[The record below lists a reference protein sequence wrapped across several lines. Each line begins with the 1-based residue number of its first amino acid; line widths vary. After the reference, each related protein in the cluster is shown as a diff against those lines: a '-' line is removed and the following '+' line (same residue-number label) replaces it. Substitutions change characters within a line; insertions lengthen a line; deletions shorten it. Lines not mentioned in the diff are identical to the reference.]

1 MSHRLLLDTHA
12 FLWWVEDHASLSAKA
27 KAAIA
32 DPENTCLISAA
43 SAWELAIKSSLGK
56 LRLPAPI
63 DRFLA
68 EQLPA
73 NRFGFLPIEIRHLAR
88 VESLPFHHRD
98 PFDRLL
104 AAQALEERLVIV
116 SADLVFKKY
125 RVKQIW

>member
-1 MSHRLLLDTHA
+1 MSARLLLDTHA

-27 KAAIA
+27 KSAIA
-32 DPENTCLISAA
+32 DPANTCLISAA
-43 SAWELAIKSSLGK
+43 SVWELAIKSSLGK

-88 VESLPFHHRD
+88 VEALPFHHRD

-116 SADLVFKKY
+116 SADPVFKKY
-125 RVKQIW
+125 RAKQIW